1 MGRRKKLPKIEVR
14 TLPNG
19 YSMAIEGHRQEY
31 MYYTPE
37 ALLKGVMMHVGMKMT
52 EELSKDNIEAFLES
66 SIQLDSLKLCNK
78 EIAKL
83 KREVYD
89 ANKNHR
95 GIARRLVEERARTLQ
110 IVELARDCSVGKHSL
125 TDALAKL
132 HACVHRL
139 GQLKRLKL
147 SDLGIKSYDITDE
160 DDEEEKETAE

>member
-1 MGRRKKLPKIEVR
+1 MGRRKKLPKIDVR

-19 YSMAIEGHRQEY
+19 YSLAIEGHRQEY

-37 ALLKGVMMHVGMKMT
+37 ALLKGVMMHVGLKMT

-66 SIQLDSLKLCNK
+66 TIQWDSLKLCNK

-83 KREVYD
+83 KREVTD
-89 ANKNHR
+89 IKKNHR
-95 GIARRLVEERARTLQ
+95 GIAKRLVDERARTLQ
-110 IVELARDCSVGKHSL
+110 IVELARNCAIGKHSL

-147 SDLGIKSYDITDE
+147 SDLGIKSYDITD
-160 DDEEEKETAE
+160 DDYEEEEETAE

>member
-1 MGRRKKLPKIEVR
+1 MRKKKLPKIEVR
-14 TLPNG
+14 TVPNG

-37 ALLKGVMMHVGMKMT
+37 ALLKGMMMHVGLKMT
-52 EELSKDNIEAFLES
+52 EELSKENIDAFLES
-66 SIQLDSLKLCNK
+66 TIQLDSLKICNK

-95 GIARRLVEERARTLQ
+95 SIAKRLVEERARTLQ
-110 IVELARDCSVGKHSL
+110 IVELARNCATGKHSL

-132 HACVHRL
+132 HAYVHRL

-147 SDLGIKSYDITDE
+147 SDLGIKSYDITDD

>member
-31 MYYTPE
+31 LYYTPE
-37 ALLKGVMMHVGMKMT
+37 ALVKGVMMHIGLKMT
-52 EELSKDNIEAFLES
+52 EELTKENIEAFIES

-78 EIAKL
+78 EIAKM

-95 GIARRLVEERARTLQ
+95 GIAKRLVAERARTLQ
-110 IVELARDCSVGKHSL
+110 IVELARDCAVGKHSL

-132 HACVHRL
+132 HAYVRKV
-139 GQLKRLKL
+139 GPLKRLKL

-160 DDEEEKETAE
+160 DDEEEKETAK

>member
-1 MGRRKKLPKIEVR
+1 MRKKKLPKIEVR

-37 ALLKGVMMHVGMKMT
+37 ALLKGVMMHIGLKMT
-52 EELSKDNIEAFLES
+52 EELTKENIEAFIES

-78 EIAKL
+78 EIAKM

-95 GIARRLVEERARTLQ
+95 GIAKRLVAERARTLQ
-110 IVELARDCSVGKHSL
+110 IVELARDCAVGKHSL

-132 HACVHRL
+132 HAYVRKV
-139 GQLKRLKL
+139 GPLKRLKL

-160 DDEEEKETAE
+160 DDEEEKETAK

>member
-14 TLPNG
+14 TVSNG

-31 MYYTPE
+31 LYYTPE
-37 ALLKGVMMHVGMKMT
+37 ALVKGVMMHIGLKMT
-52 EELSKDNIEAFLES
+52 EELTKENIEAFIES

-78 EIAKL
+78 EIAKM

-95 GIARRLVEERARTLQ
+95 GIAKRLVAERARTLQ
-110 IVELARDCSVGKHSL
+110 IVELARDCAVGKHSL

-132 HACVHRL
+132 HAYVRKV
-139 GQLKRLKL
+139 GPLKRLKL

-160 DDEEEKETAE
+160 DDEEEKETAK

>member
-1 MGRRKKLPKIEVR
+1 MGRRKKLPRIEVR
-14 TLPNG
+14 TVPNG

-37 ALLKGVMMHVGMKMT
+37 ALVKGIMMHIGLKMT

-66 SIQLDSLKLCNK
+66 TIQWDSLKLCNK
-78 EIAKL
+78 EIAKM

-95 GIARRLVEERARTLQ
+95 GIAKRLVAERARTLQ
-110 IVELARDCSVGKHSL
+110 IIELARDCAIGKHSL

-132 HACVHRL
+132 HAYVRKV
-139 GQLKRLKL
+139 GPLKRLKL

>member
-1 MGRRKKLPKIEVR
+1 MRKKKLPKIEVR

-37 ALLKGVMMHVGMKMT
+37 ALLKGMMMHVGLKMT
-52 EELSKDNIEAFLES
+52 EELTKDNIDAFLES
-66 SIQLDSLKLCNK
+66 SIQWNSLKLCNK

-89 ANKNHR
+89 ANRNHR
-95 GIARRLVEERARTLQ
+95 GIAKRLVDERARTLQ
-110 IVELARDCSVGKHSL
+110 IVELARNCAIGKHSL

-132 HACVHRL
+132 HAFVRKV
-139 GQLKRLKL
+139 GPLKRLKL
-147 SDLGIKSYDITDE
+147 SDLGIKSYDITDDDYETEE
-160 DDEEEKETAE
+160 DTE

>member
-1 MGRRKKLPKIEVR
+1 MRRKKLPKIEIR
-14 TLPNG
+14 TVPNG

-37 ALLKGVMMHVGMKMT
+37 ALLKGVMMHVGLKMT
-52 EELSKDNIEAFLES
+52 EELTKDNIEAFIKS

-95 GIARRLVEERARTLQ
+95 SIAKRLVDERARTLQ
-110 IVELARDCSVGKHSL
+110 IVELARNCAIGKHSL

-132 HACVHRL
+132 HAFVRKV
-139 GQLKRLKL
+139 GPLKRLKL
-147 SDLGIKSYDITDE
+147 SDLGIKSYDITDDDYETEE
-160 DDEEEKETAE
+160 DTE

>member
-1 MGRRKKLPKIEVR
+1 MGRHKKLPKIEVR
-14 TLPNG
+14 TVPNG
-19 YSMAIEGHRQEY
+19 YSMAIDGHRQEY

-37 ALLKGVMMHVGMKMT
+37 ALLKGVMMHVGLKMT
-52 EELSKDNIEAFLES
+52 EELSKENIDAFLES
-66 SIQLDSLKLCNK
+66 AIQLDSLKICNK
-78 EIAKL
+78 EITKL

-95 GIARRLVEERARTLQ
+95 SIAKRLVEERARTLQ
-110 IVELARDCSVGKHSL
+110 IVELARNCATGKHSL

-132 HACVHRL
+132 HAYVHRL

-147 SDLGIKSYDITDE
+147 SDLGIKSYDITDD

>member
-1 MGRRKKLPKIEVR
+1 MRKKKLPRIEVR
-14 TLPNG
+14 TVPNG

-31 MYYTPE
+31 LYYTPE
-37 ALLKGVMMHVGMKMT
+37 ALLKGVMMHVGLKMT
-52 EELSKDNIEAFLES
+52 EELTKENIEAFIES

-78 EIAKL
+78 EITKL

-95 GIARRLVEERARTLQ
+95 GIAKRLVAERARTLQ
-110 IVELARDCSVGKHSL
+110 IVELARDCAVGKHSL

-132 HACVHRL
+132 HAFVRKV
-139 GQLKRLKL
+139 GPLKRLKL
-147 SDLGIKSYDITDE
+147 SDLGIKSYDITDD